1 MAEQYGSEEREKMES
16 WDMWDTSGVFS
27 IRACKMQKLRVLET
41 DASQWTY
48 SRIARSCISPHPELE
63 FSDRPFSSTAI
74 VKLGWML
81 GIIKPRYE
89 RNAATVAGMVFV
101 APVRSLPKGRR
112 NVKIYKIK

>member
-1 MAEQYGSEEREKMES
+1 VLQTACEAA
-16 WDMWDTSGVFS
+16 DVFP
-27 IRACKMQKLRVLET
+27 L
-41 DASQWTY
+41 
-48 SRIARSCISPHPELE
+48 ARYCISPHPELE

-101 APVRSLPKGRR
+101 APVRSLPEGAG
-112 NVKIYKIK
+112 NVKKDGKTPEK

>member
-1 MAEQYGSEEREKMES
+1 VLQTACEAA
-16 WDMWDTSGVFS
+16 DVFP
-27 IRACKMQKLRVLET
+27 L
-41 DASQWTY
+41 
-48 SRIARSCISPHPELE
+48 ARYCISPHPELE

-101 APVRSLPKGRR
+101 APVGSLPKGGRG
-112 NVKIYKIK
+112 VKREGTFKKEDSDGSK